1 MSADQLL
8 RPRLSAAAIAALN
21 KAHAEKTNKR
31 PTDPQTFAELAEAYM
46 LSADYKALRPATRR
60 SWSPW
65 IAAAK
70 EKFGDAPLLAMADIR
85 MRGLIRAWRDEWST
99 SPRQMDYAIQVLRR
113 ILNWGVDG
121 GYLEINRASD
131 FDPKYKADRSEILW
145 TDEEIESVAAKMQ
158 PHVARAFKF
167 AAWTG
172 LSRQDLLQL
181 RWDQV
186 TDWYIAKKR
195 SKSDIS
201 QTVPVFDE
209 TRVLLEEFKMAGK
222 TAVTVITNR
231 RGAPFTT
238 RGFSMAVERA
248 RKEAGVA
255 NGKTLH
261 DLRGT
266 FATRLMN
273 AGFEDREIDLILGWT
288 PGKSQKVRPFY
299 ISRKAIASS
308 AIQRMRRYRE
318 VLAASGASDERAA
331 SEHK

>member
-1 MSADQLL
+1 
-8 RPRLSAAAIAALN
+8 
-21 KAHAEKTNKR
+21 
-31 PTDPQTFAELAEAYM
+31 
-46 LSADYKALRPATRR
+46 
-60 SWSPW
+60 
-65 IAAAK
+65 
-70 EKFGDAPLLAMADIR
+70 
-85 MRGLIRAWRDEWST
+85 
-99 SPRQMDYAIQVLRR
+99 MDYASQVLRR